1 MKLLKRFINWWLFTP
16 RKTFSEKHPDFP
28 MYFSVVC
35 LLLVMC
41 RGRSPKKNLKKS
53 LRQMN
58 FTDAS
63 GTGTRNIT
71 KQKRKQGH
79 CNLLSNVIITLR

>member
-1 MKLLKRFINWWLFTP
+1 MNKVVYVMDCGDFVKIGVSSNVKRRSKNWKP
-16 RKTFSEKHPDFP
+16 ES
-28 MYFSVVC
+28 
-35 LLLVMC
+35 
-41 RGRSPKKNLKKS
+41 RGRSTKKNLKKS

>member
-1 MKLLKRFINWWLFTP
+1 MGILKTLLSLPHLADDLESEEYASAKLFGKIADL
-16 RKTFSEKHPDFP
+16 EKKIEKPE
-28 MYFSVVC
+28 S
-35 LLLVMC
+35 

-63 GTGTRNIT
+63 GTGTRNI
-71 KQKRKQGH
+71 KQQNANRVIAI
-79 CNLLSNVIITLR
+79 CLVTLS

>member
-41 RGRSPKKNLKKS
+41 REEMEWLAHHMLQKTQTGS
-53 LRQMN
+53 LQ
-58 FTDAS
+58 FA
-63 GTGTRNIT
+63 
-71 KQKRKQGH
+71 
-79 CNLLSNVIITLR
+79 